1 MSNSRRFFKR
11 LLTNPFSILGLVLV
25 CAVMVCAVLAP
36 VLTALKPSEIN
47 YDIFLLPPGA
57 EHLMGGDDLGRD
69 VFSRV
74 LYGARLSLTVGL
86 LSQAIALV
94 LGLVVGLLA
103 GYVGGIVDTLLMR
116 FVDLVL
122 AFPFVILAIALVVAL
137 GPNLINSYI
146 ALGLAGWPYLARVVR
161 AQVLISKET
170 DFVQAAI
177 SLGASPLR
185 IVMRHIFPAVIAPLI
200 VLSTSGIA
208 AAILA
213 EAGLSFLG
221 LGVQPPEPSW
231 GSMLFAGRGYLREA
245 PWISGF
251 PGLAIF
257 MTVLGFNLLGD
268 GLRDALDV
276 KV

>member
-1 MSNSRRFFKR
+1 MSNTRRFFRR
-11 LLTNPFSILGLVLV
+11 LLTNPFSTIGIVLVLGV
-25 CAVMVCAVLAP
+25 MLCALLAP
-36 VLTALKPSEIN
+36 LLTAMKPNEIN
-47 YDIFLLPPGA
+47 YDIFLVPPGA
-57 EHLMGGDDLGRD
+57 EHFMGGDDLGRD

-94 LGLVVGLLA
+94 LGLIVGLLA

-116 FVDLVL
+116 LVDLVL

-170 DFVQAAI
+170 DFVQAAT

-185 IVMRHIFPAVIAPLI
+185 IVIRHIFPAVIAPLI
-200 VLSTSGIA
+200 VLATSGIA

-231 GSMLFAGRGYLREA
+231 GSMLFAGRGYLRDA

-257 MTVLGFNLLGD
+257 ITVLGFNLLGD

-276 KV
+276 KI

>member
-1 MSNSRRFFKR
+1 MSNSRRFLKR
-11 LLTNPFSILGLVLV
+11 LLTNPFSVIGLVLV
-25 CAVMVCAVLAP
+25 FGVMLCASFAP
-36 VLTALKPSEIN
+36 ALTTMNPNEIN
-47 YDIFLLPPGA
+47 YDIFLLPPSA
-57 EHLMGGDDLGRD
+57 AHLMGGDDLGRD

-94 LGLVVGLLA
+94 LGLLVGLLA
-103 GYVGGIVDTLLMR
+103 GYVGGLVDTLLMR
-116 FVDLVL
+116 LVDLVL

-161 AQVLISKET
+161 AQVLVSKET
-170 DFVQAAI
+170 DFVQAAT

-185 IVMRHIFPAVIAPLI
+185 IVIKHIFPAVIAPLI
-200 VLSTSGIA
+200 VLATSGIA

-221 LGVQPPEPSW
+221 LGAQPPEPSW
-231 GSMLFAGRGYLREA
+231 GSMLFAGRGYLRDA

-257 MTVLGFNLLGD
+257 ITVLGFNLLGD